1 MKIIVEEYAEAILT
15 VVIATPIIAVFMEL
29 LHVVSAF

>member
-15 VVIATPIIAVFMEL
+15 VVIAVPIIAVFMEL